1 MLDVL
6 IRSYNT
12 VDTVLYPLYAGRR
25 DAARRSRKTWG
36 RLIDRYIF
44 FFPEYNIHSTEEGTS
59 GGIMVFIIDTAF
71 FSLIYSICEV
81 KIP

>member
-12 VDTVLYPLYAGRR
+12 VDTVLYPLNAGRR

-36 RLIDRYIF
+36 RLIYF
-44 FFPEYNIHSTEEGTS
+44 FFPRIYMLDGREHLVVLWFLLLTLR
-59 GGIMVFIIDTAF
+59 F
-71 FSLIYSICEV
+71 FFNLLHLRGKNSMMSV
-81 KIP
+81 

>member
-1 MLDVL
+1 VLDVL

-12 VDTVLYPLYAGRR
+12 VDTVLYPLNAGRR

-36 RLIDRYIF
+36 RLIYF
-44 FFPEYNIHSTEEGTS
+44 FFSQNIYTRWEGTS

-71 FSLIYSICEV
+71 FL
-81 KIP
+81 